1 MKRNTKDFNLKR
13 LLGASL
19 AVAVAASGAIVN
31 PVSASEGETATEYS
45 SVEDENDVAKSDV
58 AENDVAENDVEDDD
72 TEESSVD
79 GNIVE
84 DNDVE
89 NNDDDETDIDE
100 TDIDDTDTEE
110 TEIDESDVAV
120 ALAGDV
126 RVAEFKNGVTTCEI
140 KLKDTNDTTGYG
152 RYTDWQDCADY
163 DVDDV
168 VPYKMTATIAEDYE
182 AYSKYKLNFHV
193 TESEVFQFDTKS
205 VKVYLDEI
213 NEDNLISS
221 DKYEV
226 ITEATKL
233 EDGAKFNVKFD
244 DLKTIE
250 GIKGGSQIIITY
262 NSTLGISEDWL
273 YPVIGYNISYGA
285 YGNPTSLYVEYS
297 NNPNDVKSVA
307 KSSKDRVTVL
317 SYSVVVSKV
326 DGSNKPLEG
335 AEFTLYKKVN
345 GEYVE
350 NNDVHNVEP
359 LNFWTNNSTKFVWY
373 GLDDGEY
380 KLVETKT
387 PEGYNN
393 SDDIVFTIMANHGT
407 SSGEPRLNKLME
419 SSNKFTIKA
428 QFDREVYSDGGY
440 VTKHYD
446 AYDGYLTTNVVNTKA
461 TDNSGEGDSGTNED
475 PATPENPATP
485 EDPATPENPVT
496 PENPATPENPVT
508 PEKPATPEN
517 PVTPEKPSTT
527 PNTGTTQNPDT
538 TENPETTQT
547 SSSTTTVS
555 SDNSVSEIVT
565 IIDEPVPLATAPIA
579 ATPTTDLVAIIDE
592 EVPLA
597 SMPSTGDNSKN
608 PTPFAAAGVIAIMAA
623 FFVGKKRK
631 QD

>member
-1 MKRNTKDFNLKR
+1 
-13 LLGASL
+13 
-19 AVAVAASGAIVN
+19 
-31 PVSASEGETATEYS
+31 
-45 SVEDENDVAKSDV
+45 
-58 AENDVAENDVEDDD
+58 
-72 TEESSVD
+72 
-79 GNIVE
+79 
-84 DNDVE
+84 
-89 NNDDDETDIDE
+89 
-100 TDIDDTDTEE
+100 
-110 TEIDESDVAV
+110 
-120 ALAGDV
+120 
-126 RVAEFKNGVTTCEI
+126 
-140 KLKDTNDTTGYG
+140 
-152 RYTDWQDCADY
+152 
-163 DVDDV
+163 V
-168 VPYKMTATIAEDYE
+168 VI
-182 AYSKYKLNFHV
+182 
-193 TESEVFQFDTKS
+193 
-205 VKVYLDEI
+205 
-213 NEDNLISS
+213 
-221 DKYEV
+221 
-226 ITEATKL
+226 
-233 EDGAKFNVKFD
+233 
-244 DLKTIE
+244 
-250 GIKGGSQIIITY
+250 
-262 NSTLGISEDWL
+262 
-273 YPVIGYNISYGA
+273 
-285 YGNPTSLYVEYS
+285 
-297 NNPNDVKSVA
+297 
-307 KSSKDRVTVL
+307 
-317 SYSVVVSKV
+317 SKV

-393 SDDIVFTIMANHGT
+393 SDDIVFTITANHDT
-407 SSGEPRLNKLME
+407 SSDEPRLNKLVE

-461 TDNSGEGDSGTNED
+461 TDNSGEGDSGTSED
-475 PATPENPATP
+475 PATA
-485 EDPATPENPVT
+485 ENPVT
-496 PENPATPENPVT
+496 PENPA
-508 PEKPATPEN
+508 
-517 PVTPEKPSTT
+517 TPEKPSTT

-538 TENPETTQT
+538 TENTETTQT

-623 FFVGKKRK
+623 FFVGKRRK